1 MRIVLAE
8 GGRFHKSVTFAV
20 PNRIDQVRV
29 LEFDHPAKGISW
41 DTSGYRPAFPHAKL
55 ASDESLPIRIGTCI
69 RYASRDG
76 LG

>member
-8 GGRFHKSVTFAV
+8 GGHFQSVTFAV
-20 PNRIDQVRV
+20 PNRIDQVGV
-29 LEFDHPAKGISW
+29 LEFDHTAKGISW
-41 DTSGYRPAFPHAKL
+41 DTSGYRPAFSHAKL
-55 ASDESLPIRIGTCI
+55 ARDESLPIRIGTCI